1 MIWWFSIKISLIWPS
16 KGEDG
21 SMIRAARM
29 SVCIEVRQFHR
40 NFNRFLSTI
49 KLNALILI
57 GGHSTRMK
65 TDKSVLVY
73 NGLPQRDF
81 LYDLLKPYCEQ
92 VFLSC
97 REDQLSELTNFK
109 TITDQYQNAGPLGAI
124 LTAFEKNTDSAWLV
138 MACDMPFVNDKAVE
152 FLIKHRNQTK
162 NATAFQ
168 NPESQC
174 LEPLFTIWEPS
185 AYIFLKNA
193 FEREQRS
200 PMKILQQLDCETIIP
215 VDDKWLVN
223 VNSSEG

>member
-1 MIWWFSIKISLIWPS
+1 
-16 KGEDG
+16 
-21 SMIRAARM
+21 
-29 SVCIEVRQFHR
+29 
-40 NFNRFLSTI
+40 
-49 KLNALILI
+49 
-57 GGHSTRMK
+57 MK

-81 LYDLLKPYCEQ
+81 LYHLLKPYCEQ

-124 LTAFEKNTDSAWLV
+124 LTAFEKNIDSAWLV
-138 MACDMPFVNDKAVE
+138 VACDMPLINTEAVE
-152 FLIKHRNQTK
+152 FLIKHRNLTK

-168 NPESQC
+168 NPENRC

-185 AYIFLKNA
+185 AYIFLKNG
-193 FEREQRS
+193 FEKGQRS

-215 VDDKWLVN
+215 ADDKWLMN
-223 VNSSEG
+223 VNS